1 MLALLIGLFAACDE
15 VAESEMPA
23 VEAPAEV
30 PVAAPVAMTEEALA
44 AELAVTVG
52 RLLVVG
58 GTAAVVMIDGESVG
72 QLPMAEPVEV
82 EAGDH
87 ELKVLDMKTGRG
99 QELSIH
105 VQAGKLLEIP
115 AEG

>member
-1 MLALLIGLFAACDE
+1 MLALLIGLLVACDE
-15 VAESEMPA
+15 ASPP
-23 VEAPAEV
+23 EAPAEAPPDV
-30 PVAAPVAMTEEALA
+30 EAAPDPPGEAEAVEPVAT
-44 AELAVTVG
+44 TG

-58 GTAAVVMIDGESVG
+58 GTSGVVMVDGESVG
-72 QLPMAEPVEV
+72 QLPMTEPVEI

-99 QELSIH
+99 QELNIN